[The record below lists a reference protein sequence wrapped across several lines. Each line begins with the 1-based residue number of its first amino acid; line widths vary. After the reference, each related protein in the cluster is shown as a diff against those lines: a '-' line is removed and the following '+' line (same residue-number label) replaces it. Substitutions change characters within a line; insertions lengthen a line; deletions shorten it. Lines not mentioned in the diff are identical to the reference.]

1 MGSSGDGNPMTRTE
15 ARFAWLSV
23 AFGAWIFGGLF
34 FFVRAIEEGL
44 ATDVVISPY
53 HAPFYFGIV
62 GLAAIGAIL
71 AVRAVRAGRQ
81 WHQAFPRGFGSLGAG
96 ALVLLAWPI
105 VDVGWR
111 RGVGISGI
119 EEIAAPSRLLIFVG
133 IALIA
138 VAPLRAALG
147 AIRPVTYRVPLA
159 MSAALVFAMLGGF
172 GGYAPAATP
181 WLEAADSTHED
192 DSEIWV
198 MNADG
203 SKQTRL
209 IEAADGFTARAAT
222 WSPDGKQFAYTW
234 AKRPATY
241 VQTEDIEIWVADADG
256 TNRRPLVQGVGWHW
270 LPHWSPDGTWIVY
283 TVDPPG
289 GFGGAGI
296 AAPDPGWNQGPGVGQ
311 AARIALPVDIWRI
324 RADGTREPVQL
335 TTHDADDRA
344 GAYSPDGRRLLFDS
358 TREGGRT
365 AVYTMNVDGSDI
377 VRATFFG
384 DDWGASWSP
393 DGRHIAF
400 NASPI
405 LAAHDIYV
413 IGVDAEGHPLPTPP
427 VRLTDDPAADVAPS
441 WSRDGLRIAFNSDR
455 GGEQEIWSMT
465 ADGTGLQNLT
475 RTVGADE
482 FLQPGGEAWGP
493 DGRILYGRTGDP
505 RPGASK
511 FVREDL
517 AIGGVLFVALLLST
531 IVIAATRS
539 GAPFGTVALTLGV
552 QTAVVATGNGEWRFV
567 PTAVMLGLGVDVAV
581 RLAPDRFKAAVAGA
595 GAPAAM
601 ILGATV
607 TVLATSAMGWSQTL
621 TLGVVLIAAG
631 LGWGLTG
638 VIARPAA
645 IEAQVADE

>member
-1 MGSSGDGNPMTRTE
+1 MATSGDEEGTARTE

-23 AFGAWIFGGLF
+23 VYGAWIFAGLF
-34 FFVRAIEEGL
+34 FWVRALEEGL
-44 ATDVVISPY
+44 ITDVVISPY
-53 HAPFYFGIV
+53 HLPFYLGIV
-62 GLAAIGAIL
+62 SLAAISAIL
-71 AVRAVRAGRQ
+71 TVRAARAGRG
-81 WHQAFPRGFGSLGAG
+81 WHGAFPRRFGSLGAG

-105 VDVGWR
+105 IDVGWR
-111 RGVGISGI
+111 LGIGISGF
-119 EEIAAPSRLLIFVG
+119 EEIAAPSRLLIFAG
-133 IALIA
+133 IVLIS

-147 AIRPVTYRVPLA
+147 AMRPVAYRVPLA
-159 MSAALVFAMLGGF
+159 MSAALVFAMLAGF

-181 WLEAADSTHED
+181 WLEAAESTRED
-192 DSEIWV
+192 DSELWV

-203 SKQTRL
+203 SRQTRL
-209 IEAADGFTARAAT
+209 IEAADGFTAGPAA
-222 WSPDGKQFAYTW
+222 WSPDGSQIAYTW
-234 AKRPATY
+234 AKRAARY
-241 VQTEDIEIWVADADG
+241 VQVENIEIWVADADG
-256 TNRRPLVQGVGWHW
+256 ANRRPLVQGAGWHW

-296 AAPDPGWNQGPGVGQ
+296 AAPDPGWNQGPGVGE

-324 RADGTREPVQL
+324 RADGTGAPVQL

-365 AVYTMNVDGSDI
+365 GIYLMNADGSGA
-377 VRATFFG
+377 VRATFLG

-393 DGRHIAF
+393 DGTQIAF
-400 NASPI
+400 NSSPI
-405 LAAHDIYV
+405 PAPPDIYV
-413 IGVDAEGHPLPTPP
+413 IDVYAEGSPIAGQPL
-427 VRLTDDPAADVAPS
+427 RLTDDAGADTTPS
-441 WSRDGLRIAFNSDR
+441 WSRDGSRIAFASDR

-465 ADGTGLQNLT
+465 ADGSDLRNLT
-475 RTVGADE
+475 RTAGADE

-493 DGRILYGRTGDP
+493 DGRILYQRAGDP

-511 FVREDL
+511 FVREDM
-517 AIGGVLFVALLLST
+517 AIGGVLFVALLLSIT
-531 IVIAATRS
+531 VIAAIRA

-552 QTAVVATGNGEWRFV
+552 QTAIVATGNGEWRFV
-567 PTAVMLGLGVDVAV
+567 PATVVLGLAVDVAV

-621 TLGVVLIAAG
+621 TLGVVLVAAG
-631 LGWGLTG
+631 LGAGLSG

-645 IEAQVADE
+645 VEARVVDE